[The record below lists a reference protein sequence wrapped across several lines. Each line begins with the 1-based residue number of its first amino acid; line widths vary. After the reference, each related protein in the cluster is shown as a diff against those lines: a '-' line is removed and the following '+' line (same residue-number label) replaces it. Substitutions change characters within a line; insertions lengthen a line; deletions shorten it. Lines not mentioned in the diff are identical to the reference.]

1 MGLISV
7 IDFEAGD
14 GGTSHI
20 VNLPSEDADPGI
32 NLEGN
37 R

>member
-1 MGLISV
+1 MGLILV
-7 IDFEAGD
+7 VDFEAGD
-14 GGTSHI
+14 GGASHI
-20 VNLPSEDADPGI
+20 ANLPSEDADLGI